1 MSLEYKFEHY
11 INVAFFLLI
20 VFYSLKTNLH
30 RSRYISAI
38 TSMALIAELPHHVI
52 FRVLSE
58 KIHITNLMPFL
69 KDVNTKNTNEILEW
83 VLAEEDWRLWQVQSS
98 FFVLWVGS
106 VYLVILSVGWEQFH
120 T

>member
-1 MSLEYKFEHY
+1 
-11 INVAFFLLI
+11 
-20 VFYSLKTNLH
+20 
-30 RSRYISAI
+30 
-38 TSMALIAELPHHVI
+38 MALIAELPHHVI

-83 VLAEEDWRLWQVQSS
+83 VLAEEDWRLWQVQNS

-106 VYLVILSVGWEQFH
+106 VYLVIFFCWVGPVPYLEFFWAEKNTLQ
-120 T
+120 TAKMESQALYMYRLYINNV